1 MVAALSPADI
11 NYDETLSTLRCVLKG
26 GGPCAPAWHG
36 GRGGSLLKSGT
47 WARGV
52 PLGQGGCLC
61 CDSLRLRWPSG
72 GAWVLMGPLRPRL
85 PSGCTLGLRVVLGAC
100 GMRPGE
106 LCPWAEQLAP
116 TRWRGIHQGSLIS
129 KGCRCVLKALRD
141 ECPGGGHLGRQ
152 PSGQVSLSGP

>member
-72 GAWVLMGPLRPRL
+72 GAWVLMGPAQAP
-85 PSGCTLGLRVVLGAC
+85 PPVRVHFGA
-100 GMRPGE
+100 
-106 LCPWAEQLAP
+106 A
-116 TRWRGIHQGSLIS
+116 
-129 KGCRCVLKALRD
+129 
-141 ECPGGGHLGRQ
+141 
-152 PSGQVSLSGP
+152 SGPGCLRHEARGAVPVG